1 MPDDFITTIDSDDE
15 YQAEGS
21 RPRQN
26 VEKDDFDPDF
36 EFDFG
41 GGGKDNRLNSWE
53 TEQASEVQK
62 VRTGPRPHSPS

>member
-15 YQAEGS
+15 YDVQAGS
-21 RPRQN
+21 NKKPN

-41 GGGKDNRLNSWE
+41 GVKDNGLNSWE
-53 TEQASEVQK
+53 VEQANEVQK
-62 VRTGPRPHSPS
+62 VRSTFIGH